1 LTRHASSVHG
11 ELEATSAVSA
21 EPPEAATKQP
31 GRRREDHQ
39 RSTAS
44 RTKETGLAHR
54 GEHSPAG
61 SIGSVESSRATHERE
76 FEQWVRRRLAQ
87 WPTMRIVQFEAWL
100 REREA
105 YEFVPA
111 VHETLRRRGIDAD
124 GGNVRVR
131 ERIDAR
137 RSDAANGPAVRRIT
151 ARRGRGVAH
160 GGAMRFGSGCSRYSS
175 KPEDRH

>member
-1 LTRHASSVHG
+1 V
-11 ELEATSAVSA
+11 
-21 EPPEAATKQP
+21 
-31 GRRREDHQ
+31 D
-39 RSTAS
+39 
-44 RTKETGLAHR
+44 
-54 GEHSPAG
+54 
-61 SIGSVESSRATHERE
+61 SSRATHERE
-76 FEQWVRRRLAQ
+76 FEQWVCRRLAQ

-131 ERIDAR
+131 ERIRAR
-137 RSDAANGPAVRRIT
+137 PSDAANGPAVRRIT
-151 ARRGRGVAH
+151 ARRGP